1 MRLAL
6 RSMQCARPLLHL
18 RGPPLPAIEFP
29 TVSLH
34 VDRHKIVTAL
44 SSCGAEVEVTH
55 VPEVCAPPRP
65 APPAQPRSVP
75 LSPAQSSPAPP
86 RIVRV

>member
-1 MRLAL
+1 MAL

-55 VPEVCAPPRP
+55 VPEVGAPPRP
-65 APPAQPRSVP
+65 APPDPPRSALHRP
-75 LSPAQSSPAPP
+75 LPRPAC
-86 RIVRV
+86 VRV